1 MIIYS
6 HDRWSYGFA
15 FPAEA
20 EITRDSP
27 DTCVACI
34 QHSPVLPQVNRG
46 DIREVSFTLLSS

>member
-34 QHSPVLPQVNRG
+34 QHSPVLPQVN
-46 DIREVSFTLLSS
+46 IREDQKNSICLVA